1 MAGKIIFY
9 QRIIESMNEGVMAL
23 SPKGTVTMFNNLA
36 GDILGLSPE
45 EVRDKPF
52 GQVFMM
58 EMEENDQFCQ
68 VILDAVYDTAVGRTE
83 TTAFKRPDGQERI
96 LSLSTSYLRPEKEGE
111 SESAGVVVVIN
122 DITEITQSREK
133 EKELNLKLRD
143 AFIDAEE
150 TNKKLKSALK
160 KVQVIRLFVTLAVIL
175 GFGGMGYYLWQQDL
189 MPTAYFSG
197 EKTGSGNM
205 DQVMNRVPVR
215 VQPLN
220 ASISLSGNVA
230 PLEEINVVAPYDGKI
245 KERFFVYDQKV
256 EKGARLFSMDTSQLE
271 KSFRDAKS
279 AYIKAMQSFRQLQ
292 QWDRSSEVSSSRRSF
307 TKAKNSLDAAQRK
320 LEESRLLFEKGII
333 SRSEFES
340 AESDYENQQ
349 MDLTAARES
358 LDAVM
363 EKASPENKNISGMEL
378 ANARTSLD
386 EVEQKLKNTVVYA
399 PVSGIIIMPT
409 GGNDGGMEGG
419 SGKKRVEAGVSVN
432 QGDILV
438 SIGNL
443 DGLSVKARVDEIDI
457 GKIDFGMKVNVTGD
471 AFSDI
476 PMTGRVRQISSNAVS
491 QGMEGPMFDVGIAID
506 RLTGDQKKSIR
517 LGMSANLSIIV
528 YENPKA
534 LMVPLDGVMIRK
546 NKKFVQVIRQGS
558 KIPEKVQVT
567 TGMTTL
573 DSVEILSGLEPGDQ
587 IVLGGPSLPESVTP
601 ADEGRKDSSL
611 GDIPGPAGGGSDPP
625 PVM

>member
-23 SPKGTVTMFNNLA
+23 SPKGTVTMFNDLA

-45 EVRDKPF
+45 DVRDKPF

-68 VILDAVYDTAVGRTE
+68 VILDAVYDAAVGRTE
-83 TTAFKRPDGQERI
+83 TLSFKRPDGQERI
-96 LSLSTSYLRPEKEGE
+96 LSLSTSYLRPENEGE
-111 SESAGVVVVIN
+111 SETEGVVAVIN

-133 EKELNLKLRD
+133 EKELNLKLRE

-160 KVQVIRLFVTLAVIL
+160 KVQVIRLFITLAVVL

-189 MPTAYFSG
+189 MPTAYFTG
-197 EKTGSGNM
+197 EKTGPGNM
-205 DQVMNRVPVR
+205 DQAMNIIPVR
-215 VQPLN
+215 VQSLN

-271 KSFRDAKS
+271 TSFRDAKS
-279 AYIKAMQSFRQLQ
+279 AYIKALQSFRQLQ
-292 QWDRSSEVSSSRRSF
+292 QWDKSSEVSSSRRSF
-307 TKAKNSLDAAQRK
+307 TKAQNSLDAAKRK
-320 LEESRLLFEKGII
+320 LEESRLLFEKGIV

-349 MDLTAARES
+349 MDFTAARES

-399 PVSGIIIMPT
+399 PVSGIIIIPT
-409 GGNDGGMEGG
+409 GGNGNGMNDGGE
-419 SGKKRVEAGVSVN
+419 KKRMEAGVSVT

-443 DGLSVKARVDEIDI
+443 DGLSVKTRVDEIDI

-476 PMTGRVRQISSNAVS
+476 PMTGQVRQISSNAVS

-506 RLTGDQKKSIR
+506 RLTENQKKMIR

-528 YENPKA
+528 YENPRA
-534 LMVPLDGVMIRK
+534 LMVPLSGVTIQG
-546 NKKFVQVIRQGS
+546 NEKFVRVLRKSSQ
-558 KIPEKVQVT
+558 IPEKVKVT

-573 DSVEILSGLEPGDQ
+573 DSVEILNGLEPGDQ
-587 IVLGGPSLPESVTP
+587 IVLGAPSLPESVNP
-601 ADEGRKDSSL
+601 AGEARKGPSF
-611 GDIPGPAGGGSDPP
+611 GDIPGPGGSDPP
-625 PVM
+625 PIM